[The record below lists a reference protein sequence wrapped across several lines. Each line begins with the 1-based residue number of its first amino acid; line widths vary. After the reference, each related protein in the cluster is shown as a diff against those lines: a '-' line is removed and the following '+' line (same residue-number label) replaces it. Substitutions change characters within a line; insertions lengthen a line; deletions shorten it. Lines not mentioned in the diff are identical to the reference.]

1 MVELADAPDSKS
13 GGREAVRVR
22 PPPSAPIIFTKVF
35 VPWYFTFIIRGVCTT
50 MAMCPETERAIPNW
64 KQHKNS
70 LRLGYVAVSIATFLY
85 GGNVIAGRLLA
96 PNVPPAALS
105 ILRGI
110 LGLMILLPL
119 ARRNLLR
126 PNLKDVPIFMLIG
139 LLSVT
144 IAYVTFAWSMQTNR
158 AISAAVII
166 STSPAVTLLLLA
178 LGWHEKP
185 NIFQIAGV
193 VIAFAGLTLVS
204 CEGSFERLMAL
215 QFHKSDIILLIN
227 VIAISLAN
235 ILIQKE
241 TNRYPAI
248 TTCTWSLI
256 FGTIFLLPP
265 GLWEIIRYSW
275 HLTWGEWLLL
285 FYMGGII
292 TGVAF
297 LLNFEAVNRLGS
309 GTVAMFN
316 NLAPLV
322 TVILA
327 AILLDEKLFWYHAL
341 GMILGLGGVFLSLNR
356 PLREEKTL

>member
-1 MVELADAPDSKS
+1 
-13 GGREAVRVR
+13 
-22 PPPSAPIIFTKVF
+22 
-35 VPWYFTFIIRGVCTT
+35 
-50 MAMCPETERAIPNW
+50 MAMCPETERAIPNC

-105 ILRGI
+105 TLRGI
-110 LGLMILLPL
+110 LGLIILLPF
-119 ARRNLLR
+119 ARRATLR
-126 PNLKDVPIFMLIG
+126 PRLNDFPVFMLIG

-144 IAYVTFAWSMQTNR
+144 IAYVTFAWSMQNNR

-204 CEGSFERLMAL
+204 CEGSLKRVMAL
-215 QFHKSDIILLIN
+215 QFHKSDLILLIN
-227 VIAISLAN
+227 VIAVSLAN
-235 ILIQKE
+235 ILVQKE
-241 TNRYPAI
+241 THRYPAI
-248 TTCTWSLI
+248 TTCTWSLF

-265 GLWEIIRYSW
+265 GLWEIIRYGW
-275 HLTWGEWLLL
+275 HLTWWEWLLL

-292 TGVAF
+292 AGVAL

-316 NLAPLV
+316 NLTPLV

-327 AILLDEKLFWYHAL
+327 ALLLNEKLLWYHTL
-341 GMILGLGGVFLSLNR
+341 GMILALGGVFLSLR
-356 PLREEKTL
+356 RRLREENSL